1 MTMKT
6 KKRPG
11 TPGHNDQDDKQKRDQ
26 LVKQIQAAVSFLVS
40 SLIGLWLFQQFILQ
54 PLLIQELEIPYSD
67 FKSKLAAGEIVSVTL
82 GQDRIVGTM
91 QNPDAT
97 DTGAEPIHFTTV
109 AVPDGD
115 PALIEQLDEAGVEYS
130 VSPPPSPVGSFLL
143 AYGLPLAVIGGMYY
157 LGYKQMAKGG
167 MGAGAIL
174 GIGKSKATEVK
185 PETVGVT
192 FKDVGGADEAIGEL
206 NEIIQFLKAPAQF
219 ARLGGRI
226 PKGVLLVG
234 PPGTGKTLLAKA
246 TAGEAGVAFFET
258 SGSEFVEMF
267 VGVGAARVRDLFTQ
281 ARQAAP
287 AIIFIDEIDAIGQSR
302 GGTMRLGGNDER
314 EQTLNQLLA
323 EIDGFR
329 TEQDK
334 PVIIMAATNRPET
347 LDPALLRA
355 GRFDRQITVSAPD
368 LAGRL
373 QILRIHSRS
382 TRLAPDFN
390 LERAARI
397 TPGFSGADLANVM
410 NEAALLA
417 ARRQAE
423 AVAMQDFEAALERVV
438 AGLEKKSRLMNEQER
453 TTVAYHESGHALVAA
468 LLPHA
473 DPVAKVSIVPRG
485 RGALGYTLQMPT
497 EDRYLLTRE
506 ELLDR
511 LAVMLGGRAAEQVA
525 CGTISTG
532 ASDDIQRTSELA
544 RRMVTE
550 FGMSERLGT
559 VRYATQQ
566 YQFLGG
572 EASTSA
578 SPETLA
584 LIDQE
589 VQRLIAEQYERALGL
604 LGGHRGALEH
614 LTQQLLTTETVDG
627 GAVTE
632 ALAIELT
639 AQAGR
644 AARAD
649 GRDQTQ
655 TANAS

>member
-1 MTMKT
+1 MG
-6 KKRPG
+6 RG
-11 TPGHNDQDDKQKRDQ
+11 
-26 LVKQIQAAVSFLVS
+26 
-40 SLIGLWLFQQFILQ
+40 GL
-54 PLLIQELEIPYSD
+54 
-67 FKSKLAAGEIVSVTL
+67 
-82 GQDRIVGTM
+82 
-91 QNPDAT
+91 
-97 DTGAEPIHFTTV
+97 
-109 AVPDGD
+109 
-115 PALIEQLDEAGVEYS
+115 
-130 VSPPPSPVGSFLL
+130 
-143 AYGLPLAVIGGMYY
+143 
-157 LGYKQMAKGG
+157 
-167 MGAGAIL
+167 GAGGIL
-174 GIGKSKATEVK
+174 GIGKSKATQVQ
-185 PETVGVT
+185 PENVGIT
-192 FKDVGGADEAIGEL
+192 FEDVGGADEAIGEL

-219 ARLGGRI
+219 SRLGGRI

-246 TAGEAGVAFFET
+246 TAGEAGVPFFET

-302 GGTMRLGGNDER
+302 GGAMRLGGNDER

-373 QILRIHSRS
+373 QILRIHSRN

-397 TPGFSGADLANVM
+397 TPGFSGADLENVI

-423 AVAMQDFEAALERVV
+423 AVTLRDFEAALERVV
-438 AGLEKKSRLMNEQER
+438 AGLEKKTRLMNETER

-506 ELLDR
+506 ELQDR
-511 LAVMLGGRAAEQVA
+511 LAVLLGGRAAEQVA
-525 CGTISTG
+525 RGTISTG
-532 ASDDIQRTSELA
+532 ASDDIQRASELA

-550 FGMSERLGT
+550 FGMSDKVGM
-559 VRYATQQ
+559 VRYAAQQ
-566 YQFLGG
+566 YQFLSG
-572 EASTSA
+572 EASASA

-584 LIDQE
+584 QIDQE
-589 VQRLIAEQYERALGL
+589 VQRLIAEQYERVQGL
-604 LGGHRGALEH
+604 LRQHRGALER
-614 LTQQLLTTETVDG
+614 LTEQLLVTETVDG
-627 GAVTE
+627 SVVSE
-632 ALAIELT
+632 ALEAEGIAEVAPLN
-639 AQAGR
+639 GHK
-644 AARAD
+644 
-649 GRDQTQ
+649 G
-655 TANAS
+655 